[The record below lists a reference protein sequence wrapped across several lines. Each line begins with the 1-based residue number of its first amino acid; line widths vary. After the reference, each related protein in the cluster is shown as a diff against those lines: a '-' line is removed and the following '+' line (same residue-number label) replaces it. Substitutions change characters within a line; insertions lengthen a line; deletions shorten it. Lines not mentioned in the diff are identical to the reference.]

1 MVHSVMFSQTA
12 EYALRAVA
20 YLAEQGESRTVAQI
34 AAATKVPPSYLS
46 KVLQSLVRA
55 QLVVSQ
61 RGLHGGFQLAR
72 ATDQLCVF
80 DIIQAVDPL
89 QRIQTCPLELPQH
102 ARKLCPL
109 HQRMDDALAQVE
121 LAFRKTTFA
130 EVLETPIFG
139 LHGGEGDEVS
149 LGVEVEGVL

>member
-1 MVHSVMFSQTA
+1 VDFQATGAVSFLGNLVHSVMFSQTA

-20 YLAEQGESRTVAQI
+20 YLAEQGAPRTVAQI

-46 KVLQSLVRA
+46 KVMQSLARA
-55 QLVVSQ
+55 ELVVSQ
-61 RGLHGGFQLAR
+61 RGLHGGFRLAV
-72 ATDQLCVF
+72 ATTQLCVY
-80 DIIQAVDPL
+80 DIIQAVDPIV
-89 QRIQTCPLELPQH
+89 RIHSCPLELPQH
-102 ARKLCPL
+102 AKALCPL

-139 LHGGEGDEVS
+139 PDPVD
-149 LGVEVEGVL
+149 